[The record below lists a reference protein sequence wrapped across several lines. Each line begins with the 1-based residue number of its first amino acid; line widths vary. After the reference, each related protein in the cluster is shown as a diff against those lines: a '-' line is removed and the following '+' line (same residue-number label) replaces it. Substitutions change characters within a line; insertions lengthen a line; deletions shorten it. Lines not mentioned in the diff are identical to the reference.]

1 MRRVNK
7 IKNSRT
13 IVITDPVDII
23 INLIIC
29 VEFVICSGRFVS
41 LFSGTTS
48 DKNINKNDTYDTLIM
63 NNI

>member
-13 IVITDPVDII
+13 TVITDLVDII

-48 DKNINKNDTYDTLIM
+48 DKNINKNNTYDTLIM

>member
-1 MRRVNK
+1 MRIVNK

-13 IVITDPVDII
+13 TVITDPVDII

-29 VEFVICSGRFVS
+29 VEFVICSGCFVS
-41 LFSGTTS
+41 LISGTKS
-48 DKNINKNDTYDTLIM
+48 DRNIDKNNTYDTLIM

>member
-1 MRRVNK
+1 MRIVNK

-13 IVITDPVDII
+13 TVITDPVVII

-29 VEFVICSGRFVS
+29 VEFVISPGRFVS
-41 LFSGTTS
+41 LFSGTKS
-48 DKNINKNDTYDTLIM
+48 DKNINKNNTYDTLIM

>member
-29 VEFVICSGRFVS
+29 VEFVICSGRF
-41 LFSGTTS
+41 LISGTKS
-48 DKNINKNDTYDTLIM
+48 DKNINKNNTYDTLIM